1 MEIRTKGFLI
11 FQIAVA
17 IVTTMLASLYFI
29 MLSYI
34 TNDRFYFD
42 SCIIACSIYTISYAL
57 FLFPAWRLWN
67 GKNWY
72 SLSLLL
78 FSLITG
84 FAVICFIIGM
94 IDTGDLGFSLV
105 WGAILLYI
113 VYLPFIII
121 SSCLIGL
128 IGKYI
133 SKKYN
138 REVS

>member
-1 MEIRTKGFLI
+1 MEIRTKAFLI

-57 FLFPAWRLWN
+57 FLFLAWRLWN

-72 SLSLLL
+72 SLSLLF
-78 FSLITG
+78 FSLISG
-84 FAVICFIIGM
+84 LAVIGFIISL
-94 IDTGDLGFSLV
+94 ICKSDWGFILF
-105 WGAILLYI
+105 WGVILLYI
-113 VYLPFIII
+113 FYLPFIII
-121 SSCLIGL
+121 SSCLIGFM
-128 IGKYI
+128 GKYI
-133 SKKYN
+133 SNKYHI
-138 REVS
+138 EIQ